1 MDPPFTKLDV
11 LSCRNLLIYLAPELQ
26 KKLVPLFHYSLN
38 PGGVLFLG
46 SAETIGVF
54 TDLFSTI
61 DGKSR
66 LYRRLD
72 AAMRAEPVEFPSS
85 FVSPP
90 SGLAEQALKVKP
102 PINIQSLADQVLLQ
116 RYSPAA
122 VLVNNKGD
130 ILYVSGRTGK
140 YLEPAAGKANWN
152 IFAIA
157 REGLRYE
164 LADAFQKALR
174 QKGTVTLKDVKVG
187 TNGGVQALDLTVQA
201 LAEPEGLRG
210 MVMIVFT
217 DVAAPV
223 QTKGPGRSR
232 RSPAGAARLAQMEE
246 EVRQAREELH
256 STREEMQTSQEE
268 LKSTNEELQSTN
280 EELQSTNE
288 ELTTSKEEM
297 QSMNE
302 EMQTVN
308 HELRAKVDE
317 LSRANN
323 DMKNLLDSTDIATVF
338 LDSELRVRRFTNQAT
353 KVIKLIPGDVGRPIT
368 DQSSSLVY
376 PELAEDVRE
385 VLRTLVFAEKEI
397 ATRDGRWFMVR
408 TMPYR
413 TLENMIDGV
422 VITFTDVTASRTLE
436 AKLRESLALYQA
448 PFEKI
453 GEGVIFQASGGEITL
468 VNTAAERIL
477 GMPRDLMQKC
487 SSTDPLSQAVHEDG
501 SPFSPE
507 DSPAMVALATG
518 RPVENVVMGVL
529 NPSSQRRVWISV
541 SATPVVLPGKERP
554 SHVCM
559 IFRDDTEN
567 LAPMG
572 PTQPL
577 RRAPAS

>member
-1 MDPPFTKLDV
+1 
-11 LSCRNLLIYLAPELQ
+11 
-26 KKLVPLFHYSLN
+26 
-38 PGGVLFLG
+38 
-46 SAETIGVF
+46 
-54 TDLFSTI
+54 
-61 DGKSR
+61 
-66 LYRRLD
+66 
-72 AAMRAEPVEFPSS
+72 
-85 FVSPP
+85 
-90 SGLAEQALKVKP
+90 
-102 PINIQSLADQVLLQ
+102 
-116 RYSPAA
+116 
-122 VLVNNKGD
+122 
-130 ILYVSGRTGK
+130 
-140 YLEPAAGKANWN
+140 
-152 IFAIA
+152 
-157 REGLRYE
+157 
-164 LADAFQKALR
+164 
-174 QKGTVTLKDVKVG
+174 
-187 TNGGVQALDLTVQA
+187 
-201 LAEPEGLRG
+201 
-210 MVMIVFT
+210 
-217 DVAAPV
+217 
-223 QTKGPGRSR
+223 
-232 RSPAGAARLAQMEE
+232 
-246 EVRQAREELH
+246 
-256 STREEMQTSQEE
+256 MQTSQEE